1 MPVMPVGV
9 FLALRTASKYFIAEL
24 RFQIWNYKKY
34 MPNTYDYRRT
44 SAGSCC
50 GCMGYN
56 YSSFDRQ
63 ESDSIRTIS
72 IYFVFVFS
80 LSLAG
85 LAGTLS
91 MPLIYAMRW
100 FSSANVRRA
109 LNVCGN
115 AGEAS
120 FGGCGA
126 GCITFPKSFDAGETV
141 DNVAII
147 AKLLELKIQVLMV
160 MVYGM
165 KDTTC
170 NYEGQLESSSW

>member
-1 MPVMPVGV
+1 MLAGFSAFKRFARKQSLIPSNAHPSSMASARPLGELLFDASDASCQLFNQ

-85 LAGTLS
+85 LAGLAGTLS
-91 MPLIYAMRW
+91 MPLM
-100 FSSANVRRA
+100 
-109 LNVCGN
+109 
-115 AGEAS
+115 
-120 FGGCGA
+120 
-126 GCITFPKSFDAGETV
+126 P
-141 DNVAII
+141 
-147 AKLLELKIQVLMV
+147 
-160 MVYGM
+160 
-165 KDTTC
+165 
-170 NYEGQLESSSW
+170 